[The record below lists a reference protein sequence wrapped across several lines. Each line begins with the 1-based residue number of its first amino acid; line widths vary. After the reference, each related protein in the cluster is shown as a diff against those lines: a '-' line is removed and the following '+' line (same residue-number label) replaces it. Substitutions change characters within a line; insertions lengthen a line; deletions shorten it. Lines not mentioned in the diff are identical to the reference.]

1 MIDDFQGD
9 CLLMLFVFWFMIG
22 ELCFL
27 IDDWLL
33 SMIGDDM
40 DDMDGMDDVDLRM
53 WMIVGASHW
62 KTVSQKLEILD
73 MSREFYSSNLK
84 QFIL

>member
-1 MIDDFQGD
+1 
-9 CLLMLFVFWFMIG
+9 MIG

-53 WMIVGASHW
+53 
-62 KTVSQKLEILD
+62 
-73 MSREFYSSNLK
+73 
-84 QFIL
+84 